1 MDTMTI
7 FEVSVKLELIDKSDN
22 HHSFARTFTSNEGF
36 YECWEQIDIFRNSN
50 FGEQPTITHVL
61 NTASLD
67 VIY

>member
-1 MDTMTI
+1 MTI

-36 YECWEQIDIFRNSN
+36 YECWEQIDIFRNSK
-50 FGEQPTITHVL
+50 FAEQPTITHVL

>member
-1 MDTMTI
+1 MTI
-7 FEVSVKLELIDKSDN
+7 FEVSVKLELIDKSNN

-50 FGEQPTITHVL
+50 FGEQPTMTHVL

>member
-1 MDTMTI
+1 MTI

>member
-1 MDTMTI
+1 MTI

-22 HHSFARTFTSNEGF
+22 HDSFARTFSSNEGF
-36 YECWEQIDIFRNSN
+36 YKCWEQIDIFRKSK
-50 FGEQPTITHVL
+50 FAEQPTITHVL